1 MKDRFESLESGE
13 VISIQQDAQV
23 LIGHSTFRVGELNDA
38 IKKQLEGGTEGWNE
52 AKSAWFSPQG
62 IDCEALR
69 FGSNGW
75 QKGRIRLC
83 LEFCPD
89 DAGAAAEQASN
100 HIVSTAIATPPLHV
114 ATLNA
119 TAEHSNGINGIGANP
134 LKANVE
140 TIPAP
145 TTDIHPEPITAAP
158 VEAKTA
164 IDLPLA
170 GIAVGSVVAG
180 GVAVAAMERETAT
193 ATVPD
198 LTDWQLEPVPTLD
211 VETPAPELADVAT
224 PQVNQ
229 AVVELEDDRAGSIE
243 PHTEA
248 MDEIAFD
255 FDLNNSDRQ
264 GTIVPDGM
272 MELDLTDLDLDR
284 AEHDYLNFET
294 AGTPDSAQELV
305 NLQEGRAENS
315 GILDEVWQE
324 ISHQPNWPGI
334 H

>member
-52 AKSAWFSPQG
+52 AKSAWFSTQG

-89 DAGAAAEQASN
+89 EASAAAEQASN
-100 HIVSTAIATPPLHV
+100 NIVSTAIAPPPLHV

-119 TAEHSNGINGIGANP
+119 TAEHSNGINGIGAIN
-134 LKANVE
+134 LKATE
-140 TIPAP
+140 TVPAP
-145 TTDIHPEPITAAP
+145 TLDIHPEPIIAEP
-158 VEAKTA
+158 VEAKTSV
-164 IDLPLA
+164 DLPLA

-180 GVAVAAMERETAT
+180 GVAVAAMGRETAH

-198 LTDWQLEPVPTLD
+198 LPDWQLEPVPTPD
-211 VETPAPELADVAT
+211 VETLT

-229 AVVELEDDRAGSIE
+229 AVVELEDDRAESIE

-255 FDLNNSDRQ
+255 FDRGNSDRQ

-272 MELDLTDLDLDR
+272 MELDLTDLDR
-284 AEHDYLNFET
+284 AEYDYLNFET

-324 ISHQPNWPGI
+324 ISQQPNWPGI